1 MENKDNVNVQTE
13 KKKVRKIGRLTFGI
27 TLILV
32 GLSVVIQTFLPIEI
46 FRYILMLWPLVFISI
61 GIEVIYFS
69 KREEI
74 KYDGVGIFLIFVVLF
89 FGTIFGA
96 VNYGVNKVLYNDNMK
111 DYIAEE
117 LNDSVL
123 NYTLAQKI
131 KINNYLK
138 IGGISEEDKQRL
150 EQLESSMNIVANE
163 NGLQK
168 LASQLSTKI
177 SERYD
182 IESEQSE
189 TQQDEQNS
197 IKDRLEAYRGAIDA
211 EVQALKIGKISKA
224 KRCQKRANM
233 LIQQLEKDD
242 IQRAVEYK
250 RGVLA
255 GLNVS
260 LDIST
265 EKVQVWLN
273 RFKGCWR
280 EEDFN
285 KRKTITQEITNITQT
300 KTEEKSTKELFA
312 GVEI

>member
-131 KINNYLK
+131 KINNYSDRPIDVQIIEQEDIQNTKFIAKATYKDSDELNMLSYIRGEYKLYKLIDYSSFEDEYIDEEQEKANQDILEISNIPSIIESLK
-138 IGGISEEDKQRL
+138 I
-150 EQLESSMNIVANE
+150 
-163 NGLQK
+163 
-168 LASQLSTKI
+168 KI
-177 SERYD
+177 
-182 IESEQSE
+182 
-189 TQQDEQNS
+189 
-197 IKDRLEAYRGAIDA
+197 
-211 EVQALKIGKISKA
+211 
-224 KRCQKRANM
+224 
-233 LIQQLEKDD
+233 
-242 IQRAVEYK
+242 
-250 RGVLA
+250 
-255 GLNVS
+255 
-260 LDIST
+260 
-265 EKVQVWLN
+265 
-273 RFKGCWR
+273 
-280 EEDFN
+280 
-285 KRKTITQEITNITQT
+285 ITNNKDNVKLEGNIN
-300 KTEEKSTKELFA
+300 L
-312 GVEI
+312 I

>member
-131 KINNYLK
+131 KINNYSDRPIDVQIIEQEDIQNTKVIAKATYIGSDKLNMLSYIREEYNLHSIIDYTLFEDYEYTKKESKENQDIIEISNIPSFIENLK
-138 IGGISEEDKQRL
+138 I
-150 EQLESSMNIVANE
+150 
-163 NGLQK
+163 
-168 LASQLSTKI
+168 
-177 SERYD
+177 
-182 IESEQSE
+182 
-189 TQQDEQNS
+189 
-197 IKDRLEAYRGAIDA
+197 
-211 EVQALKIGKISKA
+211 
-224 KRCQKRANM
+224 
-233 LIQQLEKDD
+233 
-242 IQRAVEYK
+242 
-250 RGVLA
+250 
-255 GLNVS
+255 
-260 LDIST
+260 
-265 EKVQVWLN
+265 KV
-273 RFKGCWR
+273 
-280 EEDFN
+280 
-285 KRKTITQEITNITQT
+285 ITNNKDNVKLEGNIN
-300 KTEEKSTKELFA
+300 L
-312 GVEI
+312 I

>member
-131 KINNYLK
+131 KINNYSDRPIDVQIIEQEDIQNTKFIAKATYIGSDKLNMLSYIREEYNLHSIIDYTLFEDYEYTKKESKENQDIIEISNIPSFIENLK
-138 IGGISEEDKQRL
+138 I
-150 EQLESSMNIVANE
+150 
-163 NGLQK
+163 
-168 LASQLSTKI
+168 
-177 SERYD
+177 
-182 IESEQSE
+182 
-189 TQQDEQNS
+189 
-197 IKDRLEAYRGAIDA
+197 
-211 EVQALKIGKISKA
+211 
-224 KRCQKRANM
+224 
-233 LIQQLEKDD
+233 
-242 IQRAVEYK
+242 
-250 RGVLA
+250 
-255 GLNVS
+255 
-260 LDIST
+260 
-265 EKVQVWLN
+265 KV
-273 RFKGCWR
+273 
-280 EEDFN
+280 
-285 KRKTITQEITNITQT
+285 ITNNKDNVKLEGNIN
-300 KTEEKSTKELFA
+300 L
-312 GVEI
+312 I

>member
-1 MENKDNVNVQTE
+1 MENNDNINVQTE

-131 KINNYLK
+131 KINNYSDRPIDVQIIEQEDIQNTKFIAKATYIGSDKLNMLSYIREEYNLHSIIDYTLFEDYEYTKKESKENQDIIEISNIPSFIESLK
-138 IGGISEEDKQRL
+138 I
-150 EQLESSMNIVANE
+150 
-163 NGLQK
+163 
-168 LASQLSTKI
+168 KI
-177 SERYD
+177 
-182 IESEQSE
+182 
-189 TQQDEQNS
+189 
-197 IKDRLEAYRGAIDA
+197 
-211 EVQALKIGKISKA
+211 
-224 KRCQKRANM
+224 
-233 LIQQLEKDD
+233 
-242 IQRAVEYK
+242 
-250 RGVLA
+250 
-255 GLNVS
+255 
-260 LDIST
+260 
-265 EKVQVWLN
+265 
-273 RFKGCWR
+273 
-280 EEDFN
+280 
-285 KRKTITQEITNITQT
+285 ITNNKDNVKLEGNIN
-300 KTEEKSTKELFA
+300 L
-312 GVEI
+312 I

>member
-1 MENKDNVNVQTE
+1 MENNDNINVQTE

-123 NYTLAQKI
+123 NYTFSPKI
-131 KINNYLK
+131 KINNYSDKKIDVEIIEQEDIQNTKVIAKATYIGSDKLNMLSYIREEYNLHSIIDYTLFEDYEYTKKESKENQDIIEISNIPSFIENLK
-138 IGGISEEDKQRL
+138 I
-150 EQLESSMNIVANE
+150 
-163 NGLQK
+163 
-168 LASQLSTKI
+168 
-177 SERYD
+177 
-182 IESEQSE
+182 
-189 TQQDEQNS
+189 
-197 IKDRLEAYRGAIDA
+197 
-211 EVQALKIGKISKA
+211 
-224 KRCQKRANM
+224 
-233 LIQQLEKDD
+233 
-242 IQRAVEYK
+242 
-250 RGVLA
+250 
-255 GLNVS
+255 
-260 LDIST
+260 
-265 EKVQVWLN
+265 KV
-273 RFKGCWR
+273 
-280 EEDFN
+280 
-285 KRKTITQEITNITQT
+285 ITNNKDNVKLEGNIN
-300 KTEEKSTKELFA
+300 L
-312 GVEI
+312 I